1 MDVLCKN
8 NCGTVVAHLELEEGE
23 PVPDLDLLCESCGLA
38 AGAARIAA
46 EDARL
51 TKRFAFLNVV
61 AGMSGVDTNIPELD
75 AATVSLPERIAYLEE
90 ELGAR

>member
-8 NCGTVVAHLELEEGE
+8 NCGTVVAHLELEEGA
-23 PVPDLDLLCESCGLA
+23 PVPELDLLCEPCGLA
-38 AGAARIAA
+38 AAAARIAT
-46 EDARL
+46 EEARI

-61 AGMSGVDTNIPELD
+61 ATMSGVDTDIPELD
-75 AATVSLPERIAYLEE
+75 PATVSLPERIAYLEQ